1 MCGFFGILGFKN
13 FNSADIEKSLFAI
26 KHRGPDDS
34 GIWIDQN
41 DKICLSHTRLSI
53 VDLSPLGHQ
62 PMVSKNKRYVII
74 FNGEIYNFN
83 SIKLEIE
90 SKFGFKEWISNS
102 DTEIL
107 LESISLWGIE
117 EAVNKLSGMFA
128 FALWDTIEKTL
139 TLCRDRMGEKPLY
152 YGWLEN
158 EFKFGSDLSSFKSSD
173 SINYEID
180 RDALS
185 LFMRYSY
192 ITAPH
197 TIYKNVK
204 KLIPGS
210 ILTVSLNNKEPNIIK
225 YWDEKIVIQD
235 GKTNPFNGDSST
247 LINTLDHLL
256 IDSVKNKMIADVPI
270 GAFLSGGIDSS
281 LIVAIMQSLSTNP
294 INTFTIGFDDIRFN
308 EAKHAKAVAKHIG
321 TNHNEYYVSPKEI
334 IDLVSNL
341 SSIYSEPFA
350 DPSQLPTIL
359 VSKLA
364 KKSVTVA
371 LTGDAGDEI
380 FCGYRTYNKA
390 YNFEKLRSSIPIDI
404 RLLFASFVS
413 SDVVQ
418 KMSKSV
424 EDIFFKKNLNHNNI
438 SFSQKLLKISDLL
451 KQDSKENLYRSLV
464 SRWED
469 PESFVLQSKE
479 SSTIFSTGDSIISK
493 LDFIDYMMAVDTL
506 TYLPDN
512 NLCKVDRASM
522 FSSLETR
529 VPLLDH
535 KIIEFAWSLPLNL
548 KLNNGITKWPL
559 RQILYKYVPKELIER
574 PKMGFSVPL
583 ASWLRG
589 PLRDWA
595 EELLDEK
602 KMIEDG
608 YLNFKIIKNKWDEHL
623 SGKYNWE
630 FQIWNVLMFQS
641 WLRNNTQ
648 S

>member
-1 MCGFFGILGFKN
+1 
-13 FNSADIEKSLFAI
+13 
-26 KHRGPDDS
+26 
-34 GIWIDQN
+34 
-41 DKICLSHTRLSI
+41 
-53 VDLSPLGHQ
+53 
-62 PMVSKNKRYVII
+62 
-74 FNGEIYNFN
+74 
-83 SIKLEIE
+83 
-90 SKFGFKEWISNS
+90 
-102 DTEIL
+102 
-107 LESISLWGIE
+107 
-117 EAVNKLSGMFA
+117 
-128 FALWDTIEKTL
+128 
-139 TLCRDRMGEKPLY
+139 
-152 YGWLEN
+152 
-158 EFKFGSDLSSFKSSD
+158 
-173 SINYEID
+173 
-180 RDALS
+180 
-185 LFMRYSY
+185 
-192 ITAPH
+192 
-197 TIYKNVK
+197 
-204 KLIPGS
+204 
-210 ILTVSLNNKEPNIIK
+210 
-225 YWDEKIVIQD
+225 
-235 GKTNPFNGDSST
+235 
-247 LINTLDHLL
+247 
-256 IDSVKNKMIADVPI
+256 
-270 GAFLSGGIDSS
+270 
-281 LIVAIMQSLSTNP
+281 
-294 INTFTIGFDDIRFN
+294 
-308 EAKHAKAVAKHIG
+308 
-321 TNHNEYYVSPKEI
+321 
-334 IDLVSNL
+334 
-341 SSIYSEPFA
+341 
-350 DPSQLPTIL
+350 
-359 VSKLA
+359 
-364 KKSVTVA
+364 
-371 LTGDAGDEI
+371 
-380 FCGYRTYNKA
+380 
-390 YNFEKLRSSIPIDI
+390 
-404 RLLFASFVS
+404 
-413 SDVVQ
+413 
-418 KMSKSV
+418 MSKSV